1 MRAVLRVLLLLLLTG
16 CAVPQSQ
23 IASLPYSTQQT
34 KLPEFVNDPQPG
46 INEDFAA
53 PLQKLIYDRNYWAM
67 KDILKQDAAVVREE
81 MLKRLSPAQ
90 PMSLRLIA
98 AAVLVVNNDENG
110 RQFFIAQSKDPQ
122 DLGDLYVT
130 LHHLFW
136 SAAYLTGSKVDWS
149 WAEDF
154 MIEALQ
160 NRTRINLRSALDLP
174 RNIRWEE
181 TIEIRELAVRYGQFS
196 EHLVRMRSEKAL
208 PVILSL
214 LREYPFYELSLCLA
228 YIGHYKDER
237 VRPLL
242 MDLLTNYRD
251 SKRKDAYGAAVAAA
265 AEMGLKAAVPILLQ
279 HLNDDDSYAGLVAL
293 GDASVVPAIKAALP
307 RLKSEPRAEAELAI
321 IQLKGGDVVPA
332 LLQLLRRTDYL
343 KRGDVLTL
351 LEKLKDPRSVS
362 TMTSMLCYDR
372 EWFVR
377 SGSIRVLAG
386 VRNKEAVKGLVN
398 GLGCDYSKL
407 RPPKTNPDDDFN
419 GEYRG
424 NIAKALKEITGQN
437 FGTDQQQWTLWL
449 NQQKAF

>member
-1 MRAVLRVLLLLLLTG
+1 MRSVLRVLLLLLLTG

-23 IASLPYSTQQT
+23 SVNLPHTTQQA

-46 INEDFAA
+46 INEDLAA
-53 PLQKLIYDRNYWAM
+53 PLQKLIYDRNYAAM
-67 KDILKQDAAVVREE
+67 KDILKQDPAVVREE

-98 AAVLVVNNDENG
+98 AAVLVLNNDENG
-110 RQFFIAQSKDPQ
+110 RQFFIAQSKVPQ

-136 SAAYLTGSKVDWS
+136 SAEYLTGSKVDWS

-160 NRTRINLRSALDLP
+160 NRTRIGLEAAVDLP
-174 RNIRWEE
+174 RNIKWEE
-181 TIEIRELAVRYGQFS
+181 TNEVRELAVRYGHFS
-196 EHLVRMRSEKAL
+196 EQLVRMRSEKAL

-214 LREYPFYELSLCLA
+214 LREYPFYGLDGCLFH
-228 YIGHYKDER
+228 IGNYKDER
-237 VRPLL
+237 VRSLV

-251 SKRKDAYGAAVAAA
+251 SKRKGAYEGAVAAA
-265 AEMGLKAAVPILLQ
+265 AEMGLKAAVPILLR
-279 HLNDDDSYAGLVAL
+279 HLNDYDSYPGLVAL
-293 GDASVVPAIKAALP
+293 GNASVVPTIKAALP
-307 RLKSEPRAEAELAI
+307 RLKPEPRAEAELAI
-321 IQLKGGDVVPA
+321 IQLKGGEVVPA

-343 KRGDVLTL
+343 KRSDVITL

-362 TMTSMLCYDR
+362 TMTSMLCYDP

-377 SGSIRVLAG
+377 SGSIRVLAA
-386 VRNKEAVKGLVN
+386 VRNKEAVQGLVN

-424 NIAKALKEITGQN
+424 DIAKALKEITGQN
-437 FGTDQQQWTLWL
+437 FGTDQQQWTSWL
-449 NQQKAF
+449 SRQN